1 MRAVRSCT
9 CGCPTID
16 LALSEGVPLGDVNA
30 HSPLCDLMGRTAK
43 GELVGVILFQNA
55 GKLSGL
61 EGYSLNGEIQGDSHE
76 FAFPTIESLKEF
88 GASEPPAPNVL

>member
-1 MRAVRSCT
+1 
-9 CGCPTID
+9 
-16 LALSEGVPLGDVNA
+16 
-30 HSPLCDLMGRTAK
+30 MGRTAK